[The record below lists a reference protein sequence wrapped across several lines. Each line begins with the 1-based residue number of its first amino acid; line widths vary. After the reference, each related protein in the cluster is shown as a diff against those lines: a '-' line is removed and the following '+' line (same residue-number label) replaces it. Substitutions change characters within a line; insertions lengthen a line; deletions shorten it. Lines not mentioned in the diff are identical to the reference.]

1 MNTAQ
6 EAFGLARDHFPENER
21 RTVAAVPGECKRP
34 SCVASVPPQAF
45 RRGEPRVYCS
55 DSCRRKH
62 WEEQHP
68 RVKAADPE
76 QPRLDFTPAASQ
88 LAHAVRGRET
98 KAQRILARL
107 KEGPATSI
115 ELARITHRFSARI
128 LELRRT
134 HKISREDHVHGGQE
148 WSTYTLEG
156 E

>member
-1 MNTAQ
+1 MATQTVTNRLRYCEQCGTAY
-6 EAFGLARDHFPENER
+6 EPYSR
-21 RTVAAVPGECKRP
+21 RQAAQRFCG
-34 SCVASVPPQAF
+34 
-45 RRGEPRVYCS
+45 
-55 DSCRRKH
+55 DSCRSASFRGV
-62 WEEQHP
+62 QT
-68 RVKAADPE
+68 
-76 QPRLDFTPAASQ
+76 RLDFTPAASQ
-88 LAHAVRGRET
+88 LAHVIRGRET